1 MKNYR
6 FNINKNNK
14 SNTTTFRTNNHK
26 SLDDI
31 IAADIIKE
39 ANSLFKNASPTLNIL
54 GKNYIK
60 SNGHLI
66 DDAYIDDLY
75 RSCAGDNNKKVTT
88 IIFNRS
94 GLKDNKFINAANFL
108 ANYKSNKTHTYALNT
123 LYYTT
128 DNIPVIFY
136 DDEIQIGYETFSY
149 NDFSNI
155 DFLSNLTPKTKKVI
169 IEINI
174 KL

>member
-1 MKNYR
+1 MKNYT
-6 FNINKNNK
+6 FNIKNNK

-39 ANSLFKNASPTLNIL
+39 AKSLFKTTSPTLNIL
-54 GKNYIK
+54 GKKYYTNNTY
-60 SNGHLI
+60 LI
-66 DDAYIDDLY
+66 DDDYIDDLY
-75 RSCAGDNNKKVTT
+75 RSCGGDGNKKVTA
-88 IIFNRS
+88 IILNRS

-108 ANYKSNKTHTYALNT
+108 ANYKSNKTHKFALNT

-149 NDFSNI
+149 DAFSNI
-155 DFLSNLTPKTKKVI
+155 DFLNSLAPKTKKVI

>member
-1 MKNYR
+1 MKNYT
-6 FNINKNNK
+6 FNIKNNK

-39 ANSLFKNASPTLNIL
+39 AKSLFKTTSPTLNIL
-54 GKNYIK
+54 GKKYHTNNTY
-60 SNGHLI
+60 LI
-66 DDAYIDDLY
+66 DDDYIDDLY
-75 RSCAGDNNKKVTT
+75 RSCGGDNNKKVTT
-88 IIFNRS
+88 IILNRS

-108 ANYKSNKTHTYALNT
+108 ANYKSNKTHKFALNT

-149 NDFSNI
+149 DAFSNI
-155 DFLSNLTPKTKKVI
+155 DFLNNLAPKTKKVI